1 MPAKKKKTKSS
12 KKNVLMPGKFFAAP
26 VTIGRN
32 CITVKLPK
40 KVAEYFDL
48 NKPEIFWSAIDG
60 VIQLSGSQPH
70 MVIPMMS
77 VNTCKFIPQKTR
89 VAHE

>member
-1 MPAKKKKTKSS
+1 MPTAKRKATKSV
-12 KKNVLMPGKFFAAP
+12 KRKVLMPGKFCAAP

-32 CITVKLPK
+32 FITIKLPK
-40 KVAEYFDL
+40 KVAEYFEL

-77 VNTCKFIPQKTR
+77 VDTSKFIPLKSK
-89 VAHE
+89 

>member
-1 MPAKKKKTKSS
+1 MATS
-12 KKNVLMPGKFFAAP
+12 KKQTSHKRKVLMTGRFYAAP

-32 CITVKLPK
+32 FITVKLPK

-48 NKPEIFWSAIDG
+48 SKPEIFWSPIDG

-77 VNTCKFIPQKTR
+77 VDAAKFIPRKQ
-89 VAHE
+89 

>member
-1 MPAKKKKTKSS
+1 MPTTTKKATKSR
-12 KKNVLMPGKFFAAP
+12 KRKVLMSGMFHAAP
-26 VTIGRN
+26 VTIGKKF
-32 CITVKLPK
+32 ITIKLPK

-48 NKPEIFWSAIDG
+48 DKHEIFWSPING

-77 VNTCKFIPQKTR
+77 VNTKQFIAQKS
-89 VAHE
+89 

>member
-1 MPAKKKKTKSS
+1 MPTAKRKATKSV
-12 KKNVLMPGKFFAAP
+12 KRKVLMPGKFYATP

-32 CITVKLPK
+32 FITIKLPK
-40 KVAEYFDL
+40 KVAEYFEL

-77 VNTCKFIPQKTR
+77 VDTSKFIPLKCK
-89 VAHE
+89 